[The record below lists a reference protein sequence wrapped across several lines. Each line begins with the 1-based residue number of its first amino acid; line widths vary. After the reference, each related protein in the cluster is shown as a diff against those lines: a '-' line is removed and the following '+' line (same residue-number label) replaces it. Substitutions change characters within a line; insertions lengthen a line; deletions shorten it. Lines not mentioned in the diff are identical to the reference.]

1 MTADSPVRATPQ
13 QRPQQQQKA
22 LSAPVSRLLRKL
34 PQLTRMSRHALSII
48 KHSTPRKIA
57 NLLLVEAEYRL
68 RRTHVRGHPYI
79 VIVDPLN
86 VCNLRCPLCPTGTG
100 DLDRKQQ
107 RMEWET
113 FTRTID
119 QVAPYAYEVNLHNWG
134 ESLLHPRIF
143 DMIEYVNSKNIAT
156 NMSSNF
162 NRVSDEKI
170 DKLINSGLEYL
181 ILSIDGISQDTY
193 AKYRVRGS
201 ANKVLGNVE
210 KLIKRRKE
218 LGSKTPFI
226 EWQFI
231 VFEHNAHELEA
242 AREMAYEMGVDRFRV
257 IPPGIPFAAKEP
269 EKLKE
274 DWFLKDEEG
283 QVEAFKGDAPSSC
296 FYLYRS
302 ITTNPDGGTA
312 PCCIVYG
319 DKNDFGDF
327 KSESL
332 DDIWNNDK
340 YKSARSLFKQGGRGI
355 TPTICDGCHIFKQ
368 HGQPAPSAGDIPIK
382 EVTVK

>member
-1 MTADSPVRATPQ
+1 MTAEQTIKVKAEKP
-13 QRPQQQQKA
+13 A
-22 LSAPVSRLLRKL
+22 LSSLSKLRQKL
-34 PQLTRMSRHALSII
+34 PQLTRMGRHALSVI
-48 KHSTPRKIA
+48 KHSTPRKLF
-57 NLLLVEAEYRL
+57 NLALVEMEYRL
-68 RRTHVRGHPYI
+68 RRTTVRGHPYI
-79 VIVDPLN
+79 IIVDPLN

-119 QVAPYAYEVNLHNWG
+119 EVAPYAYEVNLHNWG

-156 NMSSNF
+156 NMSTNF
-162 NRVSDEKI
+162 NRASDEKI
-170 DKLINSGLEYL
+170 DKIITSGLEYL

-193 AKYRVRGS
+193 VKYRVRGNV
-201 ANKVLGNVE
+201 NKVLGNVE
-210 KLIKRRKE
+210 KLIRRRKE

-231 VFEHNAHELEA
+231 VFEHNAHELETARAMA
-242 AREMAYEMGVDRFRV
+242 AEMGVDRFRV

-269 EKLKE
+269 DQLKD
-274 DWFLKDEEG
+274 DWFVKDDEG
-283 QVEAFKGDAPSSC
+283 RVEAFAGDVPTSC

-302 ITTNPDGGTA
+302 MTTNPDGGTA

-319 DKNDFGDF
+319 DQNDFGDF
-327 KSESL
+327 KTQKI
-332 DDIWNNDK
+332 DDIWNNEK
-340 YKSARSLFKQGGRGI
+340 YQSARALFRKDGAA
-355 TPTICDGCHIFKQ
+355 TAPTICDGCHIFKQ
-368 HGQPAPSAGDIPIK
+368 HSKPASRGSEIPFT
-382 EVTVK
+382 EVKVE

>member
-1 MTADSPVRATPQ
+1 MTAERAIST
-13 QRPQQQQKA
+13 RNDNA
-22 LSAPVSRLLRKL
+22 LSSSLTKLRQKL
-34 PQLTRMSRHALSII
+34 PQMTRMSRHALSVI
-48 KHSTPRKIA
+48 KHSTPRKLF
-57 NLLLVEAEYRL
+57 NLVLVELEYRL
-68 RRTHVRGHPYI
+68 RRTTVRGHPYI
-79 VIVDPLN
+79 IIVDPLN

-100 DLDRKQQ
+100 DLERKQQ

-119 QVAPYAYEVNLHNWG
+119 EVAPYAYEINLHNWG

-156 NMSSNF
+156 NMSTNF
-162 NRVSDEKI
+162 NRASDDKI
-170 DKLINSGLEYL
+170 DNLIKSGLEYL
-181 ILSIDGISQDTY
+181 ILSIDGITQDTY
-193 AKYRVRGS
+193 VKYRVRGNV
-201 ANKVLGNVE
+201 NKVLGNVE
-210 KLIKRRKE
+210 KLIRRRKE
-218 LGSKTPFI
+218 LGSRTPFI

-269 EKLKE
+269 DKLKD
-274 DWFLKDEEG
+274 DWFIKDDEG
-283 QVEAFKGDAPSSC
+283 RVEAFQGDVPTSC

-302 ITTNPDGGTA
+302 MTTNPDGGTA

-327 KSESL
+327 KTESL
-332 DDIWNNDK
+332 DDIWNNQK
-340 YKSARSLFKQGGRGI
+340 YQSARSLFKKGGRAVE
-355 TPTICDGCHIFKQ
+355 PTICDGCHIFKQ
-368 HGQPAPSAGDIPIK
+368 HGQPAPSAPQDVIP
-382 EVTVK
+382 VKSVQ